1 MKELQNYTEIMID
14 HLLGAVLKNYS
25 DICTCETCLM
35 DIKAIALNN
44 LPPRYVVTEKG
55 ELYKKAEELDTQIQ
69 VDVIGV
75 ITKAIEQVRKNK
87 RHK

>member
-14 HLLGAVLKNYS
+14 HLLGSVLSNYS
-25 DICTCETCLM
+25 DICKCEICLL

-55 ELYKKAEELDTQIQ
+55 ELYKKVEELDTQINA
-69 VDVIGV
+69 DVIRV
-75 ITKAIEQVRKNK
+75 ITKAIEQVKNNR
-87 RHK
+87 RH

>member
-1 MKELQNYTEIMID
+1 MELQNYTEIMID
-14 HLLGAVLKNYS
+14 HLLGPVLKNY
-25 DICTCETCLM
+25 DDMCKCNKCIL

-55 ELYKKAEELDTQIQ
+55 ELYKKVEELDTQIQ
-69 VDVIGV
+69 VDVIRA

-87 RHK
+87 RH